1 MKNFENHARKTLTAD
16 GLQERYV
23 DRRVEG
29 YDKIDKKEI
38 LDTRNIS
45 FALVDT
51 YGMFDLT
58 ECSSFVDE
66 SEYEFLTKDR
76 GIEIP
81 IEDFDGVEID
91 FDDVVEY
98 MLEVA
103 KDFICEAVSMD
114 LGKPLEMEV
123 ISYFSPSEY
132 NYSTDW
138 GEYRVLKN
146 PFDTIEELAE
156 YLKKSF
162 GNGDGRSLSDDLIY
176 HMREKLDEYMYE
188 NITGYNIMGNE
199 GYREK
204 LSLDEL
210 EKIYKK

>member
-38 LDTRNIS
+38 LDTRDIS

-51 YGMFDLT
+51 YGMFDLG
-58 ECSSFVDE
+58 ELSGGVDDG
-66 SEYEFLTKDR
+66 EFDYLTKDE
-76 GIEIP
+76 EIKIP
-81 IEDFDGVEID
+81 FEEFEGAEID
-91 FDDVVEY
+91 FGGVVEY

-103 KDFICEAVSMD
+103 KDFICEAVSVD

-176 HMREKLDEYMYE
+176 HIEEKLDEYMRE
-188 NITGYNIMGNE
+188 NLTGYNVRHGGKYLEN
-199 GYREK
+199 
-204 LSLDEL
+204 LSVDEL
-210 EKIYKK
+210 KKLYA